1 MKADSF
7 SPFEIFQKPQRL
19 RVPQYQRPYVWT
31 KDLQW
36 EPLWE
41 DITAQALRY
50 LESGKKEITP
60 HFLGAVV
67 LQHQF
72 NDPNALQ
79 ERSVVD
85 GQQRL
90 TTLQILI
97 DAVQAQLVAS
107 GAVKDALWLQEL
119 VENDKRYWNHPDDMF
134 KLLPTNRDL
143 PGYREVM
150 AASPPIDYSKLTNKT
165 DRVVEAHRYFARA
178 TADFLTEESLFSME
192 DRAEGLR
199 ASIRDFLRVVVI
211 SLEPDEDAQAI
222 FETLNS
228 RGTPLSS
235 ADLIKNLLFQ
245 RLEAEKV
252 DVADVDENYWRIFEK
267 SFWER
272 EVSVGRRSYSQSSIF
287 LTHFLVSRTGEMIV
301 ASEVFNRFKQFVQDE
316 WKRPTLEL
324 VKEIFAL
331 AEFYERSMERA
342 ALETG
347 ELSFVELF
355 LYRMQ
360 TMDTDSVRP
369 LFLHLVDPAL
379 PALSETDL
387 KQVLGDVESW
397 LVRRAL
403 LRLTTKRYNRI
414 FADLIRDLLVTSRDN
429 EANLVRKTL
438 GSFNAE
444 TNLWPDD
451 ESLRKE
457 VPSARL
463 YKDVRRD
470 RLRMILEA
478 IEDDLRG
485 YTRTSEPKTEERCP
499 RHILTIEHVL
509 PQNWR
514 DNWPLGTNEGDDA
527 ETRQGLIHTLGNL
540 TIIRGRLNSSISNSG
555 WSSPGGKRDELRKH
569 ARLALSGGL
578 EAFDDGQWTHSA
590 IKNRTNDLLER
601 LIEIWS
607 TPPGHTIRPV
617 MPQPVEATYV
627 SMLDLISAGLLEVGA
642 QFEPR
647 SSTYKGRF
655 CVVLSNGHLEC
666 DDGKVFETPSG
677 AGKHITGK
685 PSVNGWWFWKFKGRK
700 GLLPHVRDEYLL
712 RFNKQSA
719 AGDSDGPA
727 DEQSEVENEENAND

>member
-1 MKADSF
+1 MKAESF
-7 SPFEIFQKPQRL
+7 SPFDIFQKPQRL
-19 RVPQYQRPYVWT
+19 RVPQYQRPYVWS

-41 DITAQALRY
+41 DITALALSY
-50 LESGKKEITP
+50 LESGKKDVTP

-72 NDPNALQ
+72 NNSNALQ
-79 ERSVVD
+79 ERSIVD

-107 GAVKDALWLQEL
+107 GATRDALWLQEL
-119 VENDKRYWNHPDDMF
+119 VENDERYRNEPDDMF

-150 AASPPIDYSKLTNKT
+150 GASPPIDYSQLTNKK
-165 DRVVEAHRYFARA
+165 DRVVEAHQYFARA
-178 TADFLTEESLFSME
+178 TADFLAEESVFSME
-192 DRAEGLR
+192 DRAEALR
-199 ASIRDFLRVVVI
+199 ASIRDCLRVVVI
-211 SLEPDEDAQAI
+211 SLEPNEDAQAI

-245 RLEAEKV
+245 RLEAEEV
-252 DVADVDENYWRIFEK
+252 DVADVDESYWRIFER

-301 ASEVFNRFKQFVQDE
+301 ASEVFNRFKLFVQYE
-316 WKRPTLEL
+316 WTRSTLEL
-324 VKEIFAL
+324 VKEIFGL
-331 AEFYERSMERA
+331 AGFYERSMERA

-347 ELSFVELF
+347 ELSFIELF

-379 PALSETDL
+379 PTLSEHDL

-397 LVRRAL
+397 LVRRGL
-403 LRLTTKRYNRI
+403 LRLTTKNYNRI
-414 FADLIRDLLVTSRDN
+414 FADLIRDLLVASRDD
-429 EANLVRKTL
+429 AASLVRTTL
-438 GSFNAE
+438 VSFNAE

-451 ESLRKE
+451 NSLRRE
-457 VPSARL
+457 IPAAAL

-470 RLRMILEA
+470 RMRMILEA

-485 YTRTSEPKTEERCP
+485 YTRSNEPKTEERCP

-509 PQNWR
+509 PQNWV
-514 DNWPLGTNEGDDA
+514 DNWPLGEGEDA
-527 ETRQGLIHTLGNL
+527 ETRHRLVHTLGNL
-540 TIIRGRLNSSISNSG
+540 TLIRGRLNSSISNSG
-555 WSSPGGKRDELRKH
+555 WGIPGGKRDELRKH

-578 EAFDDGQWTHSA
+578 EEFDDGQWTHTAIRDRTSA
-590 IKNRTNDLLER
+590 LLER
-601 LIEIWS
+601 LIDIWS
-607 TPPGHTIRPV
+607 APPGHKIQLASP
-617 MPQPVEATYV
+617 PQFETTYV
-627 SMLDLISAGLLEVGA
+627 SMLDLISAGLLDVGA
-642 QFEPR
+642 QLEPR
-647 SSTYKGRF
+647 SSTYAGRF
-655 CVVLSNGHLEC
+655 CVVLSSGHLEC

-677 AGKHITGK
+677 AGKHVTGK
-685 PSVNGWWFWKFKGRK
+685 PTVNGWWFWKFKGRDE
-700 GLLPHVRDEYLL
+700 LLPDVRDEYLL
-712 RFNKQSA
+712 RFNKQAA
-719 AGDSDGPA
+719 AGDLDGPA
-727 DEQSEVENEENAND
+727 DEQSEVENEVVVND